1 MVVLPVRTDEAGDGR
16 RRLADLLV
24 GLGPALGGGADHAAL
39 EVLVLAADEVA
50 VRVGDGGLTA
60 CPHTTPRGCRSK
72 AEDDVLPD
80 GRPLRQPGRRELV
93 HSIPRSLWVLTRERR
108 LVNRP
113 RRPRE
118 CRQISAQRF
127 PSTVRGRHR
136 SWSGPFRGRWS
147 AIVPRRPP
155 ACAQVACVSPTGDLR
170 LCTGAVDNGL
180 PGRRRA
186 AYVVPWSFR
195 GQRLRQKCQRCN
207 LRSGRD
213 GWEAARRRRPP
224 GGDVPAERE

>member
-1 MVVLPVRTDEAGDGR
+1 MAADASRIFSSASGLPSAAARTTQRWRYSSLLLMKSRCGWATGGSRLVLTPLPE
-16 RRLADLLV
+16 
-24 GLGPALGGGADHAAL
+24 GADPRL
-39 EVLVLAADEVA
+39 RMTSSLT
-50 VRVGDGGLTA
+50 GG
-60 CPHTTPRGCRSK
+60 PFGS
-72 AEDDVLPD
+72 
-80 GRPLRQPGRRELV
+80 PGRRELV
-93 HSIPRSLWVLTRERR
+93 HSILRSLWVLTRERR